1 MAEDSLVSSSMDKPV
16 PGMVGAGERHSLPEA
31 QEEGVL
37 MDILQ
42 ELDKERNQRAELQA
56 KIREL
61 EQQGLPRQNS
71 SAGHPRSTGSI
82 TTGGITATNSGNT
95 YLALKAER
103 DGYLELVEALT
114 QGRPAFSKQQTLP
127 LHVVRLL
134 EVVPWDP
141 RARQHFFGEE
151 ELWEWQI
158 LGADKTWQAR
168 LRFFPTIFKM
178 LPVVVP
184 QPGKTVGEAPTSSS
198 PPKQCVLT
206 NLQVTHI
213 LNVDKGYP
221 LPQDGGDW
229 VWVGG
234 WRIEKHPDADEEG
247 WSYSNDLNLTL
258 DSSYYGEFRP
268 PQRGT
273 PNLVKRR
280 RKWTRT
286 RVLVDYPQASA
297 MTKEYLKLVAEKA
310 SLDVS
315 ATKLSSQLVETKMN
329 LTKLEA
335 DHLTLKEETSRII
348 ASLERELDEKNKL
361 LEMIQQHDGLD
372 ADSMT
377 NLVSKKAQV
386 KELRS
391 AVTAWV
397 NSAVSKR
404 HVSGIGSGGEIMASE
419 DLNGHDEGATVDATP
434 SRVPSKD
441 NSDVAHVVLSS
452 LKGKGTDFFEKFKQK
467 GGEELEKMKQ
477 NKGLTSWTTTSSTK
491 QSTRGDTEQLPI
503 TESVTEET
511 MVTEA

>member
-1 MAEDSLVSSSMDKPV
+1 MAEDSLISKDKPV
-16 PGMVGAGERHSLPEA
+16 PRTTNAGERHSIPET
-31 QEEGVL
+31 QDEGVL
-37 MDILQ
+37 MDILL

-71 SAGHPRSTGSI
+71 SVVNPRSIGNIPS
-82 TTGGITATNSGNT
+82 ATPANSVHE

-141 RARQHFFGEE
+141 RARQHLFGEE

-158 LGADKTWQAR
+158 LGADKVWQAR

-184 QPGKTVGEAPTSSS
+184 QPGRTVGEAPTSSS

-206 NLQVTHI
+206 DMQVTQI

-234 WRIEKHPDADEEG
+234 WRIEKHPDADGEG

-258 DSSYYGEFRP
+258 DSSYYGDFRP

-315 ATKLSSQLVETKMN
+315 ATKLSSQLVETKMK

-335 DHLTLKEETSRII
+335 DHLTIQEETNRRI
-348 ASLERELDEKNKL
+348 ASLERELDDKNKL

-372 ADSMT
+372 ADAMT

-397 NSAVSKR
+397 NGAVSKR
-404 HVSGIGSGGEIMASE
+404 HVSDIGSSGEIMVSE
-419 DLNGHDEGATVDATP
+419 ALNGHDDGDTVDSTA
-434 SRVPSKD
+434 SRVQDS
-441 NSDVAHVVLSS
+441 SDVTHILLSS

-467 GGEELEKMKQ
+467 GGEELEKIKQ
-477 NKGLTSWTTTSSTK
+477 NKGLTSWNATSSTK
-491 QSTRGDTEQLPI
+491 QSTRGETDQLPV
-503 TESVTEET
+503 TQSVGEEET
-511 MVTEA
+511 SITDA